1 MKTTSTLDRIFDPIS
16 RCLTPTVA
24 RRIVKLHRRI
34 RKSAGTGIHQLAEKA
49 NEGQLTAVERSE
61 YDSYVRAIHFFTV
74 LQSKAR
80 RLLKG
85 TKV

>member
-1 MKTTSTLDRIFDPIS
+1 MEKTAALNRVFDPIS

-24 RRIVKLHRRI
+24 RRIVKLRADPELNAR
-34 RKSAGTGIHQLAEKA
+34 IHQLAEKA
-49 NEGQLTAVERSE
+49 NEGELTTAERSE
-61 YDSYVRAIHFFTV
+61 YDTYVRAIHFFTV

-85 TKV
+85 AKV

>member
-1 MKTTSTLDRIFDPIS
+1 MENTAAIDRIFDPLS

-24 RRIVKLHRRI
+24 RRIVNLRADPELNAR
-34 RKSAGTGIHQLAEKA
+34 IHQLAGKA
-49 NEGQLTAVERSE
+49 NEGQLTVSELSE
-61 YDSYVRAIHFFTV
+61 YDTYVRAIHFFTV